1 MLGRIAKALAVIA
14 FAFALIIPVW
24 NFTIGDDGNLV
35 DRSLMGQDVDVYV
48 FDVSKEPYPVRILAT
63 TLQGVVNKQAN
74 KGNIF
79 LIFTDDDWFWIDY
92 YHERFNISYM
102 VVDDVFQLLNLTK
115 YYVTGYVVYD
125 PRVAYSTDIATTIA
139 GLNGSIVIS
148 PDMINDVEQIGV
160 GLDMDL
166 RGKFA
171 GMSKVEIY
179 QWEYQFLW
187 PLCNHTLIGN
197 TYTPPHWITVNLTS
211 YLQSSGTIY
220 IKFEDAFPEDGFG
233 SELYYMEI
241 RVESTNV
248 SYIVPDT
255 PAEALIMYDSDGSWI
270 DRDGHR
276 IADENQY
283 WIYRLNIGKD
293 VNAELIME
301 IYQQY
306 KVSIS
311 TNPSGPWEVV
321 ASCPTKIYTS
331 GTVPQ
336 IIDYLVSRRSAVIS
350 LSSTIP
356 DEYELKNKFF
366 SEMEHLGIV
375 LGWHCV
381 NGSEKAHVRQASE
394 NGLIVLC
401 SMESPNFSF
410 HCKIRPSVPIR
421 QHLPQ
426 ISDVEVENKTYVTF
440 FHSDGDA
447 LWCVSR
453 RFVGAWDSPVRGK
466 IPLGWEIQP
475 LLLELAP
482 GMLLYYF
489 ENASSSDEFIA
500 SCSGLGYIYPDA
512 FPSQLLP
519 QYLQMTNKY
528 LQKLNF
534 RNVFVYPIS
543 SASTAL
549 MDSYSNYV
557 NFSRGFFEGYFP
569 RTGPPK
575 LLKQSVWVKTRYHI
589 EYASQTAEK
598 IAQDLETIAEQSNGK
613 PSFIS
618 VHVLRSFPDVNERI
632 YNAVSLLNKSEFKV
646 VGPYEFSLILLKCLR
661 INEAVNFLLNQFNET
676 VGLCREAPQAA
687 PNTYWLVSDNLFAF
701 KALERYNITVAN
713 AIKSKLRELAQA
725 YNLPTDD
732 FGLPRSFK
740 HEAVLGDVVPV
751 PFNLSVPY
759 TLVSNS
765 YEIKTEIAN
774 STVRMTDWR
783 EYADLLLFA
792 SLSYHFQGNDTK
804 AIELF
809 NEAKQMWNF
818 TSLGIY
824 DKAAKVDGKYA
835 TYKLALLLYVSK
847 ILEQPL
853 EFEEQLISK
862 MWSLQDPDTGG
873 IITNYYFNGTPCG
886 DVNTETTSLV
896 VLASSTYKASIS
908 ITELYI
914 FPSEP
919 KVGEAVTIYITIFNN
934 GNHTETFDLSL
945 SYMRISDPL
954 IGIYTIT
961 LAPGEAKTLNITWT
975 PEMGGRY
982 EIKAYLGLIPN
993 DINFADNAKSV
1004 RIYVHRQTTSYG
1016 GYSKNLNLLK

>member
-1 MLGRIAKALAVIA
+1 LLNRIVKALAIIG
-14 FAFALIIPVW
+14 FIFTLTIPVW
-24 NFTIGDDGNLV
+24 NLTIKDEENFV
-35 DRSLMGQDVDVYV
+35 NQSLKGQDVDVYV

-63 TLQGVVNKQAN
+63 TLQGVVNRQAN

-92 YHERFNISYM
+92 YHERFNVSYT

-115 YYVTGYVVYD
+115 SYVAGYVVYD
-125 PRVAYSTDIATTIA
+125 PKVAYSTDIAVTIA

-148 PDMINDVEQIGV
+148 PDMIDDVEKMGV
-160 GLDMDL
+160 GLDTDL

-171 GMSKVEIY
+171 GMSKVAIY

-187 PLCNHTLIGN
+187 PLCNHTLIEN
-197 TYTPPHWITVNLTS
+197 TCTPPRWITLNLTS
-211 YLQSSGTIY
+211 YLQSFGTIY

-241 RVESTNV
+241 RVGFKNV
-248 SYIVPDT
+248 SYVVPDT
-255 PAEALIMYDSDGSWI
+255 LGEALIMYESDGSWI

-276 IADENQY
+276 IADGNQY
-283 WIYRLNIGKD
+283 WIYKLNIGKN
-293 VNAELIME
+293 VNAELTVE

-311 TNPSGPWEVV
+311 TDPSGPWEVV
-321 ASCPTKIYTS
+321 ASCPTKVYTS

-356 DEYELKNKFF
+356 DEYELKNRFF
-366 SEMEHLGIV
+366 SEMEPLGMV

-381 NGSEKAHVRQASE
+381 NGSEGAHVKQASE

-426 ISDVEVENKTYVTF
+426 ISDVEIKNKTYITF

-453 RFVGAWDSPVRGK
+453 RFLKAWDSSVRGK
-466 IPLGWEIQP
+466 VPLGWEVQP
-475 LLLELAP
+475 LFLDLAP
-482 GMLLYYF
+482 RMLLYYF
-489 ENASSSDEFIA
+489 ENASLSDEFMA
-500 SCSGLGYIYPDA
+500 SCSGVGYIYPDV
-512 FPSQLLP
+512 FPNQLLP

-528 LQKLNF
+528 LQKLNI
-534 RNVFVYPIS
+534 RTVFVYSIA
-543 SASTAL
+543 SASTTL

-557 NFSRGFFEGYFP
+557 NFSTGFFEGYFP
-569 RTGPPK
+569 RIGSPT
-575 LLKQSVWVKTRYHI
+575 LLRQSVWIKTTYHI
-589 EYASQTAEK
+589 EYATQTAEK
-598 IAQDLETIAEQSNGK
+598 IAQDLETIAEQSDGK

-618 VHVLRSFPDVNERI
+618 VHVLRSLPDVNERI
-632 YNAVSLLNKSEFKV
+632 YNAISLLNKSKFEV
-646 VGPYEFSLILLKCLR
+646 VGPYKFSLILLKQLR
-661 INEAVNFLLNQFNET
+661 INKAVSFLLDQFNET
-676 VGLCREAPQAA
+676 VGLCREASHVA

-701 KALERYNITVAN
+701 KALEKFNITVAN
-713 AIKSKLRELAQA
+713 VIKSKLRELAQV
-725 YNLPTDD
+725 YNLPTDT

-740 HEAVLGDVVPV
+740 HEAVIGDAVPV
-751 PFNLSVPY
+751 PFNLSVSY
-759 TLVSNS
+759 TLVSNP

-774 STVRMTDWR
+774 STAKMTDWK

-792 SLSYHFQGNDTK
+792 SLSYHFQGNDTE

-809 NEAKQMWNF
+809 NEAKQMWNS

-853 EFEEQLISK
+853 EFEGQLISK
-862 MWSLQDPDTGG
+862 MWSLQDATTGG
-873 IITNYYFNGTPCG
+873 IITNYYLNGTPCG

-896 VLASSTYKASIS
+896 VLASSTYKTSIN

-914 FPSEP
+914 LPSKP
-919 KVGEAVTIYITIFNN
+919 KVGQTVTIYITILNN

-945 SYMRISDPL
+945 SYMRLRDPL

-961 LAPGEAKTLNITWT
+961 LVPGGVKTLNITWI
-975 PEMGGRY
+975 PEMSGSY
-982 EIKAYLGLIPN
+982 EIKASVGLVPN
-993 DINFADNAKSV
+993 DINLADNV
-1004 RIYVHRQTTSYG
+1004 RCFRIYIYKQ
-1016 GYSKNLNLLK
+1016 